1 MVPIWNHYGGNF
13 VPTIT
18 VKNIPPELYERL
30 KQTAK
35 ANRRSINSEVIV
47 CIERAMSTQQAHP
60 EEIVAK
66 ARRLREKTTRYVIS
80 DDEFTRLKSE
90 GRL

>member
-1 MVPIWNHYGGNF
+1 M
-13 VPTIT
+13 PTIT

-30 KQTAK
+30 KQSAK
-35 ANRRSINSEVIV
+35 ANRRSINSEIIV
-47 CIERAMSTQQAHP
+47 CIERAMSTQQALP
-60 EEIVAK
+60 EEIVAH
-66 ARRLREKTTRYVIS
+66 ARRLREKTARYSIG

>member
-1 MVPIWNHYGGNF
+1 M
-13 VPTIT
+13 PTIT

-30 KQTAK
+30 KQSAK
-35 ANRRSINSEVIV
+35 ANRRSINSEIIV
-47 CIERAMSTQQAHP
+47 CIERAMGTQQARP
-60 EEIVAK
+60 QEIVAS
-66 ARRLREKTTRYVIS
+66 ARQLREKTARYLIS

>member
-1 MVPIWNHYGGNF
+1 M
-13 VPTIT
+13 PTIT

-30 KQTAK
+30 KQSAK
-35 ANRRSINSEVIV
+35 ANRRSINSEIIV
-47 CIERAMSTQQAHP
+47 CIERAMSTQKARP
-60 EEIVAK
+60 EEIVAS
-66 ARRLREKTTRYVIS
+66 ARRLREKTARYLIS